1 MLTKKLVTELKTTL
15 NLSIPIIVGQL
26 GVVLM
31 AVADNIMVGQLL
43 GKTALGAAGVANSI
57 AFLIASLAVGGLA
70 VIAPMVSKNIAEN
83 NIKYLKKLFVNTN
96 FVAVFYG
103 TVLSLIGLTVYF
115 NFGILKQSEQV
126 TKLSPSF
133 LLTIL
138 GSNFFLYLFVALKQF
153 GDGLSKPR
161 VAMIITIIGLI
172 FNVSGNYVLI
182 KGLGFIPKLG
192 LNGAAI
198 ATLITRAV
206 MFLILAIYF
215 YSNIKFSS
223 IFRDNKWLPD
233 YRIFFEILRRSIPG
247 GFQFFFEIGAF
258 STAVIM
264 MGWISETA
272 LAAHHIAINIASST
286 YMMATGISFAAGI
299 RVGDA
304 WGRRDAAAIKIAGN
318 AGYIMVFAFMTLSML
333 IIFFFKLPIL
343 HFYISDVDVIQIAT
357 PLLTIAA
364 IFQLSDG
371 LQVVGLGVLRGLAD
385 IKIPTAITFVAYW
398 VIALPAGYFLGFKTG
413 MGANGIWTG
422 LLLGLTASA
431 IFLYFRYRFLVNPK
445 IINERFLTKKH

>member
-1 MLTKKLVTELKTTL
+1 MLHFKLVNELKTTL
-15 NLSIPIIVGQL
+15 RLSIPIIVGQL

-31 AVADNIMVGQLL
+31 AVADNVMVGQLL
-43 GKTALGAAGVANSI
+43 GKTALGAAGVSNSI
-57 AFLIASLAVGGLA
+57 AFLIGSFAVGGLA
-70 VIAPMVSKNIAEN
+70 VIAPMVSKSFAEN
-83 NIKYLKKLFVNTN
+83 NTKYLKKLFVNAN
-96 FVAVFYG
+96 WVAITYG
-103 TVLSLIGLTVYF
+103 IVLSSIGLAIYY
-115 NFGILKQSEQV
+115 NFGILDQPTEVSR
-126 TKLSPSF
+126 LSPSF
-133 LLTIL
+133 LLIIL
-138 GSNFFLYLFVALKQF
+138 ASNFFLYLYIALKQF
-153 GDGLSKPR
+153 VDGFSRPQ
-161 VAMIITIIGLI
+161 VSMIITIIGLA
-172 FNVSGNYVLI
+172 FNVFGNYVLI
-182 KGLGFIPKLG
+182 KGSLFFPEIG
-192 LNGAAI
+192 LNGAAVS
-198 ATLITRAV
+198 TLVTRSI
-206 MFLILAIYF
+206 MFLSLAAYLYF
-215 YSNIKFSS
+215 NNKHAS
-223 IFRDNKWLPD
+223 IFRNNRWVPD
-233 YRIFFEILRRSIPG
+233 FRIVKEILRRSIPG

-343 HFYISDVDVIQIAT
+343 HFYISDFDVIQIAT